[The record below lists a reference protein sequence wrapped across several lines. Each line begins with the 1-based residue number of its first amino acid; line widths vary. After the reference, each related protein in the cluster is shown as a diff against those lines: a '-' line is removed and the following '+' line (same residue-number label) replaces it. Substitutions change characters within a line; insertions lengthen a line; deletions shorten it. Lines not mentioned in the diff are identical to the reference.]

1 MTELYHHHQHQQ
13 QNEYAYQQPQL
24 PPIPHPQ
31 SSSSSDLPPPYPA
44 PITTCGASLKRGP
57 PTDGGGDSCSSVGSL
72 QDGYGYGM
80 LRQRGG
86 PLTASVMTGPSPG
99 GGDSVPM
106 SDVYYR
112 GSRQALLVNAAGPW
126 AAHVAELAE
135 IGSEHFPVGLP
146 VEPRY
151 RQIFVIRPKSTLNSQ
166 ENNHSLPGLNTP
178 FIIDHN
184 RLFIER
190 RDLSGEFIVYSDNPK
205 FDSLMEKKHNNLNS
219 NSPVDYGFFYEHIE
233 PLLCKRIP
241 GFKDAEVIS
250 GWTSVCDYNT
260 WDQI

>member
-1 MTELYHHHQHQQ
+1 VL
-13 QNEYAYQQPQL
+13 L
-24 PPIPHPQ
+24 P
-31 SSSSSDLPPPYPA
+31 
-44 PITTCGASLKRGP
+44 
-57 PTDGGGDSCSSVGSL
+57 DGSKTSICVHSV
-72 QDGYGYGM
+72 
-80 LRQRGG
+80 
-86 PLTASVMTGPSPG
+86 
-99 GGDSVPM
+99 
-106 SDVYYR
+106 
-112 GSRQALLVNAAGPW
+112 VNAAGPW

-260 WDQI
+260 WDQNLIIGFHPFHYNMYLCNGSSGHGTQHAIAIGKAVSELILYDRYRTLDLTRFSFDRLHFNEVVNESYCF